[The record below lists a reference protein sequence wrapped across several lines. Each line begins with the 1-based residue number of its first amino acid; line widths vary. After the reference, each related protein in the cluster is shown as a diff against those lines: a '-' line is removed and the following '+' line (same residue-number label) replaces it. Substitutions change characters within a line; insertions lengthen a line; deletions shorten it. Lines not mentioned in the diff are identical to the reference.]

1 MIGQAVR
8 HGRTAKDANNLHA
21 HLMKDRGAR
30 VEIINCAAHDL
41 RSAMDDMQLARDAS
55 RADAAFLH
63 LSLSPGRDMTDDE
76 LRQVADIV
84 LRHFE
89 AEEHPAALVIHDKDR
104 SSGKGNAHG
113 HLVVGRVGYD
123 GQVLPSGFEK
133 IRLET
138 AMRIVEFEMGEPATL
153 GRHHVSA
160 VKWLRANGREDVANW
175 LDMQFGLN
183 PGKPKSP
190 ASPAKRQKIE
200 RATGINISTLTSTV
214 RSAWER
220 SDNPQ
225 AFSAALAEGGL
236 QIQKGQKDGVF
247 LVLKDGVQVGALDR
261 LLKEKRR
268 SVAIRMEG
276 FEYGERRTHPDGSH
290 SSDMARSASKSK
302 ERRAASTIVGPTG
315 ATGADRRRANSA
327 NSGCTGTDH
336 SKPEASDDV
345 AQGPGR
351 QSGRFDQIQAVNRIE
366 AHQLGWDRLRGLCD
380 DFIAFLR
387 DFVTT
392 RKSEL
397 QFSARDHEIATV
409 FEKACRFSAE
419 NMERLEKLDPD
430 LAAYRE
436 HYGERCQGLSHAQI
450 LQNLADWRERG
461 QEIAT
466 DMSVTPNDDH
476 DYQPP
481 SMRF

>member
-1 MIGQAVR
+1 M
-8 HGRTAKDANNLHA
+8 HA
-21 HLMKDRGAR
+21 HLTKDQGAR

-89 AEEHPAALVIHDKDR
+89 ADEHPAALVIHDKDR
-104 SSGKGNAHG
+104 ASGKGNTHG

-175 LDMQFGLN
+175 LDMQFGVN

-200 RATGINISTLTSTV
+200 RATGINMSTLTSTV

-225 AFSAALAEGGL
+225 AFSAALAESGIH
-236 QIQKGQKDGVF
+236 IQKGQKDGVF

-268 SVAIRMEG
+268 SVAVRMEG
-276 FEYGERRTHPDGSH
+276 FEYGETRTNPNGSH
-290 SSDMARSASKSK
+290 SSNLARSASESK
-302 ERRAASTIVGPTG
+302 ERRAASTIVGATRT
-315 ATGADRRRANSA
+315 TGADRRRANSA
-327 NSGCTGTDH
+327 NSGRTGTDH
-336 SKPEASDDV
+336 SEPEASNDV
-345 AQGPGR
+345 AQGPRR
-351 QSGRFDQIQAVNRIE
+351 QSGRFDQIQAVKRIE
-366 AHQLGWDRLRGLCD
+366 AHQFGWDRLRGLCD
-380 DFIAFLR
+380 DFVAFLR
-387 DFVTT
+387 DFVST
-392 RKSEL
+392 RKSEP
-397 QFSARDHEIATV
+397 QFSDRDHEIATM
-409 FEKACRFSAE
+409 FEKACRYSAE

-436 HYGERCQGLSHAQI
+436 HYGEHCQGLSHEQI
-450 LQNLADWRERG
+450 LQNLANWRERG
-461 QEIAT
+461 QEIVT
-466 DMSVTPNDDH
+466 DMSVTPDDDH